1 MIRPHS
7 LRTALVPGLA
17 ATVLALTAAVGIA
30 GAVHA
35 ESGSPAP
42 TTAPVPTT
50 AAPAPTTSAPA
61 PAPAQPAPAPVLKV
75 PAKPQPAAPVAPA
88 RRPAPAMRT
97 TVPSAS
103 APAAGVMPTT
113 AEPVVAVA
121 PATAGRTSAGPTT
134 SATPSVALVDSN
146 WTRPIETPAEA
157 SHEAVVSTNGKEPG
171 AGMFGLF
178 ALMGGVLLVGLG
190 GLAFALWSRNRL
202 ASHW

>member
-1 MIRPHS
+1 
-7 LRTALVPGLA
+7 
-17 ATVLALTAAVGIA
+17 
-30 GAVHA
+30 
-35 ESGSPAP
+35 
-42 TTAPVPTT
+42 
-50 AAPAPTTSAPA
+50 
-61 PAPAQPAPAPVLKV
+61 VLKP

-88 RRPAPAMRT
+88 RRPAPTVRT

-121 PATAGRTSAGPTT
+121 PATAGRTSAGATT
-134 SATPSVALVDSN
+134 SATPSGTPLDSN
-146 WTRPIETPAEA
+146 WTRPIETTAEA
-157 SHEAVVSTNGKEPG
+157 SHEAVVSANGKGPG